1 MSAETAAKSRS
12 HWQPILPVP
21 DDAPAPRLR
30 HHLRGDPIR
39 SFKYL
44 NGDGRLLGYVC
55 RFLRSTGG
63 SIEMTLTWCR
73 NVEDDSRAWRWI
85 QFPPKR
91 PIYGWE
97 RVAKRENKIAL
108 LVHDEW
114 AVEELR
120 QQGGATFA
128 GYEPIT
134 WPGGRTKIG
143 EVDWSPL
150 RGQVVFVWMPHSA
163 ERFKVA
169 QGDPQSGEL
178 IPLEKQPWRVLARRL
193 QETLR
198 EFGAI
203 VPCILEAQTTEE
215 LPDQWD
221 AIRAF
226 DTGWDAPKL
235 GEWIDAHLGPAA
247 EVKTAN
253 ALATPSPASGGDHWM
268 RTLIRKDGTGALQAE
283 LHNVRLILSHHEAW
297 RDVIYLDEFAHT
309 ILKAKAPPFQGGE
322 AGEWSDTDDSMA
334 ADWLSSTCG
343 ILKLRTSLVAE
354 AVQTVA
360 KLKAKNPLQAH
371 LRGLKWD
378 KTPRID
384 TWLRTY
390 LNAGPIT
397 EDMSEAECASMERY
411 LGIVG
416 RLWLMGAVK
425 RALQPGCKFDYM
437 LILEGL
443 QGLGKSSVM
452 AIIGGAWAMD
462 TPFSLN
468 DKEGLENIRGKW
480 LIEVAELDSFNKAE
494 SSAAKSFFSR
504 QVDRF
509 RLPYAKRSLDFKRS
523 CAFGGTVN
531 EGEYF
536 RDATGN
542 RRYWPVHCPG
552 RGYDREAL
560 VRDRDQLLA
569 EAVFRIGEGEQHWPS
584 KDEEKLIRRQQGLRE
599 VADPWVGKIARAIN
613 DWEEST
619 DSLMGDGKRKPLT
632 RELVLTKFL
641 HIDTGRL
648 DERSMA
654 VRVGRALAKLGYIK
668 IEDKALPE
676 RFKYEKRQ
684 SSHED
689 DE

>member
-1 MSAETAAKSRS
+1 MTDETAAKSRS
-12 HWQPILPVP
+12 QWQPILPVP
-21 DDAPAPRLR
+21 DGTPFPRHSHNVRGEPRRIFTYKDPA
-30 HHLRGDPIR
+30 
-39 SFKYL
+39 
-44 NGDGRLLGYVC
+44 GRLLGYVC
-55 RFLRSTGG
+55 QFLRSAGG
-63 SIEMTLTWCR
+63 SISLSQTWCQ
-73 NVEDDSRAWRWI
+73 NDDGSRAWRWMG
-85 QFPPKR
+85 FPKLR
-91 PIYGWE
+91 PIFGGE
-97 RVAKRENKIAL
+97 LLGQRDGVTSLVLIVA
-108 LVHDEW
+108 DELN
-114 AVEELR
+114 ATELR
-120 QQGGATFA
+120 RLQAFKGF
-128 GYEPIT
+128 EIVS
-134 WPGGRTKIG
+134 WPGGRSKLG
-143 EVDWSPL
+143 EVDWAPL
-150 RGQVVFVWMPHSA
+150 RERVALIWFPHSA
-163 ERFKVA
+163 ERYKVA
-169 QGDPQSGEL
+169 KGDPQSGDL
-178 IPLEKQPWRVLARRL
+178 IPIDKQPWRTAALRL
-193 QETLR
+193 KDTLR
-198 EFGAI
+198 EHGVTTTFI
-203 VPCILEAQTTEE
+203 VQAEATEE
-215 LPDQWD
+215 LPDQWSPAVALESGYD
-221 AIRAF
+221 EA
-226 DTGWDAPKL
+226 KL
-235 GEWIDAHLGPAA
+235 HAWFETHWALDPEKKAA
-247 EVKTAN
+247 DL
-253 ALATPSPASGGDHWM
+253 LATPSAASGSDPWM
-268 RTLIRKDGTGALQAE
+268 RSLIRKDGTGALLAE
-283 LHNVRLILSHHEAW
+283 LHNVRMILTHHPAW
-297 RDVIYLDEFAHT
+297 QGVIYLDEFSHT
-309 ILKAKAPPFQGGE
+309 IMKAKVPPFQGGE
-322 AGEWSDTDDSMA
+322 VGEWSDTDDSMA
-334 ADWLSSTCG
+334 ADWLASTCD
-343 ILKLRTSLVAE
+343 ILRLRTSLVAE

-371 LRGLKWD
+371 LRGLTWD

-384 TWLRTY
+384 TWLRKY

-397 EDMSEAECASMERY
+397 EDMLEAEAQSMERY
-411 LGIVG
+411 LAIVG
-416 RLWLMGAVK
+416 RLWLLGAVK

-552 RGYDREAL
+552 RGYEREAL

-569 EAVFRIGEGEQHWPS
+569 EAVHRINEGEQHWPS

-599 VADPWVGKIARAIN
+599 VADPWVGKIARAIGE
-613 DWEEST
+613 WEEST
-619 DSLMGDGKRKPLT
+619 ESLHGDGKRKPLT

-654 VRVGRALAKLGYIK
+654 VRVGRALAKLGYTK
-668 IEDKALPE
+668 IEDKTLHE

-684 SSHED
+684 GTHED

>member
-1 MSAETAAKSRS
+1 MTDQTAAKSRS
-12 HWQPILPVP
+12 QWQPILPVP
-21 DDAPAPRLR
+21 DGTPFPRHSHSVRGEPRRVHTYKDAQ
-30 HHLRGDPIR
+30 
-39 SFKYL
+39 
-44 NGDGRLLGYVC
+44 GRLLGYVC
-55 RFLRSTGG
+55 QFMRSAGG
-63 SIEMTLTWCR
+63 SISLTQTWCR
-73 NVEDDSRAWRWI
+73 NAEGETAWRWI
-85 QFPPKR
+85 GFPKLR
-91 PIYGWE
+91 PIFGAE
-97 RVAKRENKIAL
+97 LPGLKDGLTSLVLIVA
-108 LVHDEW
+108 DE
-114 AVEELR
+114 ATATGLR
-120 QQGGATFA
+120 RLKSFSGF
-128 GYEPIT
+128 EIVS
-134 WPGGRTKIG
+134 WPGGRSKIG
-143 EVDWSPL
+143 EVDWSLL
-150 RGQVVFVWMPHSA
+150 RERVALIWFPHSA

-169 QGDPQSGEL
+169 AGDPQSGEL
-178 IPLEKQPWRVLARRL
+178 IPLAKQPWRVAAQRL
-193 QETLR
+193 KDTLR
-198 EFGAI
+198 EHGAATTFVI
-203 VPCILEAQTTEE
+203 EAETVEE
-215 LPDQWD
+215 LPDQW
-221 AIRAF
+221 
-226 DTGWDAPKL
+226 APEIALESGGYDEAKL
-235 GEWIDAHLGPAA
+235 YAWFEAHWALAPEKKAA
-247 EVKTAN
+247 EM
-253 ALATPSPASGGDHWM
+253 LATPSQASGEAWM

-283 LHNVRLILSHHEAW
+283 LHNVRLILSHHEQW

-309 ILKAKAPPFQGGE
+309 IMKYKPPPFQGGE
-322 AGEWSDTDDSMA
+322 VGEWSDTDDSMA

-360 KLKAKNPLQAH
+360 KLKAKNPLQSH
-371 LRGLKWD
+371 LKGLKWD
-378 KTPRID
+378 KTPRIGA
-384 TWLRTY
+384 WLRKY

-397 EDMSEAECASMERY
+397 EDMSQAEIEQMERY
-411 LGIVG
+411 LSIVG
-416 RLWLMGAVK
+416 RLWLLGAVK
-425 RALQPGCKFDYM
+425 RALLPGCKFDYM

-523 CAFGGTVN
+523 CVFGGTVN

-552 RGYDREAL
+552 RGYDRDAL
-560 VRDRDQLLA
+560 VLDRDQLLA
-569 EAVFRIGEGEQHWPS
+569 EAVHEINAGAQHWPT

-599 VADPWVGKIARAIN
+599 VADPWVGKIARAIGE
-613 DWEEST
+613 WEES
-619 DSLMGDGKRKPLT
+619 SESVNGDGKRRPLT

-654 VRVGRALAKLGYIK
+654 VRVGRALAKLGFIK

-676 RFKYEKRQ
+676 RFRYEKRQ